1 MADTTTTNLS
11 LTKPEVGASTDTWGT
26 KLNADLDAVD
36 AVFAAAGTG
45 TSVGLNVGA
54 GKTLT
59 VGGSANITG
68 TFALSGDQVQVSEGG
83 TGATT
88 GAAALVNLGER
99 TGATGSAVIPTGTQA
114 QRDGSPATG
123 YFRFNTDLSKF
134 EGYNGS
140 AWGSVGGGA
149 TGGGSDDVFIE
160 NGQTVTTD
168 YTITASKNAMTTGP
182 ISIDSGI
189 TVTVPSGSR
198 WVII

>member
-11 LTKPEVGASTDTWGT
+11 LTKPEVGASTDSWGT
-26 KLNADLDAVD
+26 KLNADLDTLD

-45 TSVGLNVGA
+45 TSVGLNVGT

>member
-26 KLNADLDAVD
+26 KLNADLDTLD

-45 TSVGLNVGA
+45 TSVGLNVGT

-59 VGGSANITG
+59 VGGDANITG

-182 ISIDSGI
+182 ITIDSGI

>member
-26 KLNADLDAVD
+26 KLNADLDTLD

-45 TSVGLNVGA
+45 TSVGLNVGT

-160 NGQTVTTD
+160 NGQTVTAN

-182 ISIDSGI
+182 ITIDSGI

>member
-11 LTKPEVGASTDTWGT
+11 LTKPEVGASTDSWGT
-26 KLNADLDAVD
+26 KLNADLDTLD

-45 TSVGLNVGA
+45 TSVGLNVGT

-59 VGGSANITG
+59 VGGDANITG

-182 ISIDSGI
+182 ITIDSGI

>member
-26 KLNADLDAVD
+26 KLNADLDTLD

-45 TSVGLNVGA
+45 TSVGLNVGT

-59 VGGSANITG
+59 VGGDANITG